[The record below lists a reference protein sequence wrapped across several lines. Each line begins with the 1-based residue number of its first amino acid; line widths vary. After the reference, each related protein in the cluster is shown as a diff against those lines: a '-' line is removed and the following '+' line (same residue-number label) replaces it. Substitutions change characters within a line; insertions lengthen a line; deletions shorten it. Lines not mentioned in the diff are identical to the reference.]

1 MTTQPLGELWRQ
13 RELLASLTVRD
24 LRSRYAG
31 SSAGLLWAVLNPLI
45 QLAILTTVFSLV
57 LQIRLGGPTGVPFA
71 VTLAWGFLP
80 WLALQEGLAKA
91 TTSLVDGGVLVRRM
105 AFRPEIVVVQP
116 VLAAVIQQMVG
127 LVLLI
132 AVMPLLGDGVSA
144 SVLLCIIPLM
154 IQIAFGIGIG
164 WILGVLHVYFR
175 DTAQVVTAALQAWFY
190 LTPIVY
196 TLEVAPASLRGLL
209 SLNPLCGIV
218 EGFRGFAVGAPVSWG
233 ALAYSAA
240 WALAALLVGAF
251 AIDRARSEIS
261 DLV

>member
-1 MTTQPLGELWRQ
+1 MTARPLVELWVQ
-13 RELLASLTVRD
+13 RELLGSLVLRD
-24 LRSRYAG
+24 LRARYAG

-45 QLAILTTVFSLV
+45 QLTILTTVFSLV

-80 WLALQEGLAKA
+80 WLALQEGLGKA

-116 VLAAVIQQMVG
+116 VLAAVLQEMVG
-127 LVLLI
+127 LGLLV
-132 AVMPLLGDGVSA
+132 AVMPLLGEGVSP
-144 SVLLCIIPLM
+144 SVWLCIVPLA
-154 IQIAFGIGIG
+154 IQVAFGIGIG

-175 DTAQVVTAALQAWFY
+175 DTAQVVGAALQAWFY

-196 TLEVAPASLRGLL
+196 TLEVAPDSLRGLL
-209 SLNPLCGIV
+209 SLNPLCGII
-218 EGFRGFAVGAPVSWG
+218 EGFRGFAVGAPVSWWG
-233 ALAYSAA
+233 LAYSAV
-240 WALAALLVGAF
+240 WAAVTLAVGAF
-251 AIDRARSEIS
+251 AIDRARSEIA

>member
-1 MTTQPLGELWRQ
+1 MTAGPLASLWEQ
-13 RELLASLTVRD
+13 RELVASLVVRD

-31 SSAGLLWAVLNPLI
+31 SSAGLFWAVLNPLI

-57 LQIRLGGPTGVPFA
+57 LQIRLGGPANVPFA

-105 AFRPEIVVVQP
+105 AFRPEVVVVQP
-116 VLAAVIQQMVG
+116 VLAAVLQELVG
-127 LVLLI
+127 LALLI
-132 AVMPLLGDGVSA
+132 AVMPLLGDGVSG
-144 SVLLCIIPLM
+144 SVALCIIPLA
-154 IQIAFGIGIG
+154 IQVAFGIGIG
-164 WILGVLHVYFR
+164 WILSVLHVYFR
-175 DTAQVVTAALQAWFY
+175 DTAQVVGAALQAWFY

-240 WALAALLVGAF
+240 WAAIALAVGAF
-251 AIDRARSEIS
+251 AIDRARSEVA

>member
-1 MTTQPLGELWRQ
+1 MTWGPLRELWRG
-13 RELLASLTVRD
+13 RALLASLVLRD
-24 LRSRYAG
+24 LRARYAG

-57 LQIRLGGPTGVPFA
+57 LQIRLGGPSGVPFA

-105 AFRPEIVVVQP
+105 AFRPEVVVVQP
-116 VLAAVIQQMVG
+116 VLAAVLQQLVG
-127 LVLLI
+127 LALLI
-132 AVMPLLGDGVSA
+132 AVMPALGDGA
-144 SVLLCIIPLM
+144 APSVVLCIIPLA
-154 IQIAFGIGIG
+154 IQVAFGIGIG
-164 WILGVLHVYFR
+164 WILAVLHVYFR

-196 TLEVAPASLRGLL
+196 TLEVAPASLRGFL

-218 EGFRGFAVGAPVSWG
+218 EGFRGFAVGDPVSWG
-233 ALAYSAA
+233 ALAYAAA
-240 WALAALLVGAF
+240 WALLALAAGAF
-251 AIDRARSEIS
+251 AIDRARAEIA

>member
-1 MTTQPLGELWRQ
+1 MTTAPLTSLWAQ
-13 RELLASLTVRD
+13 RELLASLVVRD

-31 SSAGLLWAVLNPLI
+31 SSAGLFWAVLNPLI

-57 LQIRLGGPTGVPFA
+57 LQIRLGGPANVPFA

-105 AFRPEIVVVQP
+105 AFRPEVVVVQP
-116 VLAAVIQQMVG
+116 VLAAVLQELVG
-127 LVLLI
+127 LGLLI
-132 AVMPLLGDGVSA
+132 GVMPLLGDGVSG
-144 SVLLCIIPLM
+144 SVALCIIPLA
-154 IQIAFGIGIG
+154 IQVAFGIGIG
-164 WILGVLHVYFR
+164 WILSVLHVYFR
-175 DTAQVVTAALQAWFY
+175 DTAQVVGAALQAWFY

-240 WALAALLVGAF
+240 WAAVALAVGAF
-251 AIDRARSEIS
+251 AIDRARSEVA

>member
-1 MTTQPLGELWRQ
+1 MTVVPLAELWRQ
-13 RELLASLTVRD
+13 RRLLASLVLRD

-45 QLAILTTVFSLV
+45 QLTILTTVFSLV
-57 LQIRLGGPTGVPFA
+57 LQIRLGGPSGVPFA

-91 TTSLVDGGVLVRRM
+91 TTALVDQGVLVRRM

-116 VLAAVIQQMVG
+116 VLAAVLQQMVG
-127 LVLLI
+127 LGLLV
-132 AVMPLLGDGVSA
+132 AVMPLLGDGVAA
-144 SVLLCIIPLM
+144 SVVLCVVPLA
-154 IQIAFGIGIG
+154 IQVGFGIGIG

-175 DTAQVVTAALQAWFY
+175 DTAQIVGAALQAWFY

-196 TLEVAPASLRGLL
+196 TLELAPASLRGLL

-233 ALAYSAA
+233 ALAYSAGWA
-240 WALAALLVGAF
+240 LVALAAGAF
-251 AIDRARSEIS
+251 AIDRARSEIA

>member
-1 MTTQPLGELWRQ
+1 MTFRPLIEIWRQ
-13 RELLASLTVRD
+13 RRLLASLVLRD

-31 SSAGLLWAVLNPLI
+31 SSAGLLWAVFNPLI

-57 LQIRLGGPTGVPFA
+57 LQIRLGGPSDVPFA

-91 TTSLVDGGVLVRRM
+91 TTALVDGGVLVRRM
-105 AFRPEIVVVQP
+105 AFRPEVVVVQP
-116 VLAAVIQQMVG
+116 VLAAVVQELVG
-127 LVLLI
+127 LGLLI
-132 AVMPLLGDGVSA
+132 LVMPVLGDGVSGQ
-144 SVLLCIIPLM
+144 VLWCFLPLA

-175 DTAQVVTAALQAWFY
+175 DTAQVVTAVLQAWFY

-196 TLEVAPASLRGLL
+196 TLEVAPASLRGVL

-240 WALAALLVGAF
+240 CAAIALAVGAF
-251 AIDRARSEIS
+251 AIDRARAEIA